1 MTQTYIRKAL
11 ATEAAVFNALV
22 VRSKAHWGYD
32 AAFMALA
39 TPKLALEEAWFAAG
53 RVLAA
58 DPGDVLAGVAVVL
71 PAEEAGIAE
80 LEHLFVDPPAMG
92 RGIGSMLVEAAVAMS
107 RDEGAWAL
115 RAVADP
121 QARGFYERQGF
132 RHMFDAPS
140 DAVPGRMLPLMMR
153 ILRGER

>member
-1 MTQTYIRKAL
+1 M
-11 ATEAAVFNALV
+11 NALV

-39 TPKLALEEAWFAAG
+39 VPKLALDEAWLAAG
-53 RVLAA
+53 RVIAA
-58 DPGDVLAGVAVVL
+58 DLGDVLAGVAVVL
-71 PAEEAGIAE
+71 PPDEAGIAE

-92 RGIGSMLVEAAVAMS
+92 RGIGSMLVGAAVALA
-107 RDEGAWAL
+107 RDEGARAL
-115 RAVADP
+115 RALADP

-132 RHMFDAPS
+132 RHLTDAPS

-153 ILRGER
+153 ILREEG

>member
-1 MTQTYIRKAL
+1 MTHTYIRKAL

-58 DPGDVLAGVAVVL
+58 DLGDVLAGVAVML
-71 PAEEAGIAE
+71 PADEAGIAE

-153 ILRGER
+153 ILRGEG